1 VDPLT
6 SLDPIILVVAALAVA
21 VAFAAGLYF
30 GRRRARHDAERARE
44 LEDRLQLAEDEMNR
58 YRADVS
64 EHFGATSK
72 LLRDLT
78 LQYRSVYEH
87 LAEGARTLCPEADS
101 LLPMSLAELAL
112 PAAASEAARGNGAA
126 DPAPEHDDAQLD
138 LELDRAA
145 VYESA
150 RPEHAD
156 LGPLL
161 DEQIEALGE
170 ESAETTARPDRA
182 TP

>member
-1 VDPLT
+1 MT
-6 SLDPIILVVAALAVA
+6 LVIAALAVVA
-21 VAFAAGLYF
+21 AFAIGLF
-30 GRRRARHDAERARE
+30 VGRRRSRRDAERARE

-64 EHFGATSK
+64 EHFGETSK

-87 LAEGARTLCPEADS
+87 LAEGARTLCPEAGT
-101 LLPMSLAELAL
+101 LLPTSLAELAL
-112 PAAASEAARGNGAA
+112 PAAASEPPGGNGAA
-126 DPAPEHDDAQLD
+126 TPEPASDDAQLD

-170 ESAETTARPDRA
+170 EQAEASTRP
-182 TP
+182 

>member
-1 VDPLT
+1 MNPLT
-6 SLDPIILVVAALAVA
+6 SLDPLTLVVAALAVA

-78 LQYRSVYEH
+78 LQYRNVYEH
-87 LAEGARTLCPEADS
+87 LAEGARTLCPEAGT
-101 LLPMSLAELAL
+101 LLPTSLAELTL
-112 PAAASEAARGNGAA
+112 PAAASAADPAGGNGAA
-126 DPAPEHDDAQLD
+126 APQPEHDDAQLD

-145 VYESA
+145 VYERA
-150 RPEHAD
+150 HAEQAD

-170 ESAETTARPDRA
+170 EQVEDAARS
-182 TP
+182 